1 MYLDLYST
9 FYVNI
14 SIFSSFIFTKI
25 NKQECGALQIC
36 EGVLD
41 PHLTQWELKKE
52 ANSMSTQQEITTFV
66 SGP

>member
-41 PHLTQWELKKE
+41 PHLTQWDALYKY
-52 ANSMSTQQEITTFV
+52 
-66 SGP
+66 